1 MNGLITQYAYTH
13 QPTSNE
19 LTIYFPIVFSNSN
32 YYASVTPS
40 PFYPDYASTVYAIGI
55 TNTTTSNMQ
64 TNCYT
69 GGVGTEG
76 RFWLVKGY

>member
-1 MNGLITQYAYTH
+1 MNGLIEQCAYTH

-19 LTIYFPIVFSNSN
+19 LTINFPIVFSNSN

-40 PFYPDYASTVYAIGI
+40 PLYPSYSIQTYKIGI
-55 TNTTTSNMQ
+55 TNTTTSSMQ

-69 GGVGTEG
+69 EGLGTEG